1 MSQPLPPPSLQPPPH
16 ALQPP
21 PMPAQPLG
29 YASPMTGVA
38 SVAWRRGS
46 ELVTPR
52 EVDLGDACVKCGAP
66 TDGWRWRKTLYWI
79 SPVFI
84 LVIFVPLGLLILLIL
99 YLVLRKSA
107 KVSAGL
113 CPAHRRRRNNGLVI
127 TTLLSV
133 IGVTAV
139 FGGIFMSAESRSSDP
154 PYGVLIVIGGL
165 AMLLVAAAT
174 GTTMARV
181 LSPKKIDDR
190 YAWLRGAGE
199 GYLQTLNTIP

>member
-1 MSQPLPPPSLQPPPH
+1 MNSQPLPPQPQPH

-21 PMPAQPLG
+21 PMPAQPLA

-38 SVAWRRGS
+38 NVAWRQGDQ
-46 ELVTPR
+46 LVTPR

-66 TDGWRWRKTLYWI
+66 AGGWRWRKTLYWI

-107 KVSAGL
+107 KVSAAL
-113 CPAHRRRRNNGLVI
+113 CPVHRKRRNNGLVI

-133 IGVTAV
+133 IGFSALL
-139 FGGIFMSAESRSSDP
+139 GGMVMSAESKSSDP
-154 PYGVLIVIGGL
+154 PIGVLVVLAGL
-165 AMLLVAAAT
+165 AMLIVAAVT

-190 YAWLRGAGE
+190 YAWLRG
-199 GYLQTLNTIP
+199 